1 MKSPY
6 FSQQFTMIFRF
17 IPHLASL
24 NPHFRVPIST
34 SDTPQL
40 MAGSSWWLGPI
51 ISWEYEY
58 IYIYIHIYIYIYTYI
73 YVCKYVCIYICM
85 HVSYIYVYDNM
96 IETNNMTLKMHLW
109 FAKMAWTSSSLR
121 RPPSAAGQ
129 APPGK
134 WIATHDE
141 SWLKMEVSWNGGT
154 SKWLVYNGKFWI
166 KWMI

>member
-1 MKSPY
+1 MVVGS
-6 FSQQFTMIFRF
+6 
-17 IPHLASL
+17 
-24 NPHFRVPIST
+24 NHFMGIWIYVYT
-34 SDTPQL
+34 
-40 MAGSSWWLGPI
+40 
-51 ISWEYEY
+51 Y
-58 IYIYIHIYIYIYTYI
+58 IYIYIHIHIYIYMYVSMYVYIYIY
-73 YVCKYVCIYICM
+73 VCTLVI
-85 HVSYIYVYDNM
+85 YIYVYDNM